1 MLPVKYNM
9 YFSTEQLLIIS
20 LCTFKAETD
29 WRVRPFLSVHIN
41 FNYLDLFFY
50 CSYSVGT
57 DCNSIC
63 ELTQ

>member
-9 YFSTEQLLIIS
+9 YNSTEQLLIIS

-41 FNYLDLFFY
+41 FNYLYLFF
-50 CSYSVGT
+50 T
-57 DCNSIC
+57 AATLWA
-63 ELTQ
+63 LTVTVFVN

>member
-29 WRVRPFLSVHIN
+29 WSVRPFLSVHIN
-41 FNYLDLFFY
+41 FNYLDLFF
-50 CSYSVGT
+50 T
-57 DCNSIC
+57 AATLWA
-63 ELTQ
+63 LTVTVFVN